1 MDLQLREHTALVTG
15 ASTGIG
21 AGIARVLAAEG
32 VQLAI
37 TARRADRLEQ
47 LANDI
52 AAQGHPRPLVIPGD
66 IISATEITRIAR
78 DASQALGRIE
88 IRSIPPVAHALLRW
102 RPAMRTGTKPSRS
115 TSAVP
120 GA

>member
-1 MDLQLREHTALVTG
+1 M
-15 ASTGIG
+15 
-21 AGIARVLAAEG
+21 
-32 VQLAI
+32 QLAI

-88 IRSIPPVAHALLRW
+88 ILVNTAGGARPLRW